1 MRTGAIESPL
11 GGRALWPRACAPG
24 IIGVHL
30 PRLDRSLRELVYKAL
45 AELLAVG
52 EKVNRR

>member
-11 GGRALWPRACAPG
+11 GGRARWPRACAPG